1 MAELTSKPS
10 PYGKLGTKAGFNSC
24 KLESAQDSTGA
35 SPLCPLIYVRY
46 KDHVIY
52 KNMLQL
58 SPDVIERETVGWL
71 THENQDVLHIENDR
85 PIELKGKGNGI
96 IIVRSCIIEV
106 LPLQKNLN
114 WHLNRKQAIEVGE
127 YAFRMS
133 ERKTHGAKDSRRNS
147 EC

>member
-10 PYGKLGTKAGFNSC
+10 PDIFGTKAGFNSC
-24 KLESAQDSTGA
+24 KLESAQDSTGT

-58 SPDVIERETVGWL
+58 SPEAIERETVGWL
-71 THENQDVLHIENDR
+71 THENQDILHIEHDR
-85 PIELKGKGNGI
+85 PIEVKGKGNGI

-106 LPLQKNLN
+106 LQLQKNSN
-114 WHLNRKQAIEVGE
+114 WHLNRRQTIEEEE
-127 YAFRMS
+127 YAFRPT
-133 ERKTHGAKDSRRNS
+133 ERKTHSSKGDKKP
-147 EC
+147 

>member
-10 PYGKLGTKAGFNSC
+10 PNGKLGTKVGFNSC
-24 KLESAQDSTGA
+24 KLESAQGSTDT

-71 THENQDVLHIENDR
+71 THENQDILHIEHDR

-106 LPLQKNLN
+106 LPLQKNSN
-114 WHLNRKQAIEVGE
+114 WHLNCRQAIEEDE
-127 YAFRMS
+127 YAFRTS
-133 ERKTHGAKDSRRNS
+133 ERKTQPKICLGT
-147 EC
+147 E

>member
-1 MAELTSKPS
+1 MAELTSNPS
-10 PYGKLGTKAGFNSC
+10 PDGKLGTKVGFNSC
-24 KLESAQDSTGA
+24 KLESAQGSTGT
-35 SPLCPLIYVRY
+35 SSLCPLIYVRY

-52 KNMLQL
+52 KSMLQL
-58 SPDVIERETVGWL
+58 SPEVIERETVGWL

-114 WHLNRKQAIEVGE
+114 WHLNRKHAIEVGE